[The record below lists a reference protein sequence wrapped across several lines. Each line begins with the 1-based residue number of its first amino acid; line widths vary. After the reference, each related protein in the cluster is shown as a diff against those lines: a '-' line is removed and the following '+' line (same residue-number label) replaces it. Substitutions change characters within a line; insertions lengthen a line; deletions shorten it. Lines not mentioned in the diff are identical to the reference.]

1 MIMCD
6 NKNVKSVAEF
16 VEFTPIQKILLLV
29 ELKLS
34 AYKVVNRVKN
44 VYVCNTYE
52 KHIIFIRKIRIIKYL
67 QKYAEMYT
75 GVYHEVKRGREI
87 IQPERKLK
95 CVFFFFKQ
103 LTN

>member
-16 VEFTPIQKILLLV
+16 LEFTPIQNIIFLV

-44 VYVCNTYE
+44 VYFCNTYE
-52 KHIIFIRKIRIIKYL
+52 KHIIFIRKIRIIKYYESMWRCTVVCIT
-67 QKYAEMYT
+67 K
-75 GVYHEVKRGREI
+75 
-87 IQPERKLK
+87 
-95 CVFFFFKQ
+95 
-103 LTN
+103 